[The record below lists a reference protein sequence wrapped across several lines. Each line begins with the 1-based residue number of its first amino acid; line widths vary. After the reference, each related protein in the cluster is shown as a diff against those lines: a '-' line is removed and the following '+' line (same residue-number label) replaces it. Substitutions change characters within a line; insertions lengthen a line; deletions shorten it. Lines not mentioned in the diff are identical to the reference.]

1 MGLPIRVKCTFM
13 PHRSARAQKPR
24 YPAPRLHLER
34 KGRLHTLVLKPWLL
48 SSCAAALL
56 LLLTWATAT
65 TTYILFRDE
74 VLTGLFHRHTQ
85 MQYAYEDRL
94 ASLRIRVDQLA
105 SRQLLDQEAYE
116 AKLADVIARQSQL
129 ETRHSAVKG
138 LVSEAQVR
146 KRLSSNDQ
154 TTWMMSDI
162 RSQTMGRLLS
172 DVDLSL
178 SKMETHQV
186 IVLEDIDR
194 ESRRD
199 IDRTRR
205 ALTELGLDTTA
216 YMSAPSNQKSQGG
229 PLLPAN
235 TARTDQ
241 DEKDAFSQLFTR
253 TKQSLDEADKAR
265 SVIRMIPLQRPTL
278 TDADITSG
286 FGNRNDPFLGT
297 LAMHAGIDFRGE
309 TGTPVVATATGI
321 VSEASWQGGYGQMI
335 EIDHGLGLS
344 TRFGHLSSIL
354 VVPGQRIEAGQ
365 IIGRIGS
372 TGRST
377 GPHLHYETRISG
389 TAVDPIRFLRTG
401 ERLGLFVS
409 KNF

>member
-1 MGLPIRVKCTFM
+1 
-13 PHRSARAQKPR
+13 
-24 YPAPRLHLER
+24 
-34 KGRLHTLVLKPWLL
+34 LVML
-48 SSCAAALL
+48 A
-56 LLLTWATAT
+56 WATAT

-74 VLTGLFHRHTQ
+74 VLTGLFHRHTH

-94 ASLRIRVDQLA
+94 ANLRVRVDQLA

-138 LVSEAQVR
+138 MVNEAQVR
-146 KRLSSNDQ
+146 KRMSSNDQ

-162 RSQTMGRLLS
+162 RSQTLGRLLS
-172 DVDLSL
+172 DVDTSL
-178 SKMETHQV
+178 SKIETHQV
-186 IVLEDIDR
+186 LVLEDIEK

-216 YMSAPSNQKSQGG
+216 YMVAPQPQKAQGG
-229 PLLPAN
+229 PLLPATTN
-235 TARTDQ
+235 KSETE
-241 DEKDAFSQLFTR
+241 EKNAFSQLL
-253 TKQSLDEADKAR
+253 TKTKESLDEADRAR
-265 SVIRMIPLQRPTL
+265 FAIRSIPLHRPTL

-286 FGNRNDPFLGT
+286 FGTRNDPFLGT

-309 TGTPVVATATGI
+309 TGTPVIATATGI
-321 VSEASWQGGYGQMI
+321 VTEAGWQGGYGQMV
-335 EIDHGLGLS
+335 EIDHGRGLT

-365 IIGRIGS
+365 ILGRIGS

-377 GPHLHYETRISG
+377 GPHLHYETRIDG
-389 TAVDPIRFLRTG
+389 TAIDPIKFLRTG
-401 ERLGLFVS
+401 ERLGLFAS